1 MKFFAKFVS
10 SYAAID
16 TLPSDGSPEIALIG
30 RSNVGKSSLVNAL
43 TGQKQ
48 LAKTS
53 STPGKTQLLNYFR
66 ANDAFYLVDMPG
78 YGYAK
83 TAKSKR
89 FEWAKLSERYFLG
102 RNELCSVGLLIDAR
116 HPGLESDVLVANW
129 FSENGIPFF
138 IILTKTDK
146 AKQDEI
152 ARHKNL
158 LAGEFAAASG
168 IFPTSSEKGVGL
180 VRLRDFMIESI
191 EHRNPRDVRVFS

>member
-1 MKFFAKFVS
+1 MKFIAKFVS
-10 SYAAID
+10 SYAAVD

-66 ANDAFYLVDMPG
+66 VNDAFYLVDMPG

-102 RNELCSVGLLIDAR
+102 RNELQVVGLLIDAR
-116 HPGLESDVLVANW
+116 HPGLDSDILVANW

-146 AKQDEI
+146 AKQNEI

-158 LAGEFAAASG
+158 LMNEFPAADG
-168 IFPTSSEKGVGL
+168 IFPTSSEKGIGIA
-180 VRLRDFMIESI
+180 RLREFMVESI
-191 EHRNPRDVRVFS
+191 EQRNPRDVRVFS